1 MGPHPVNSYRFLIM
15 LSFSQFHRAMLDGDP
30 KIWRH
35 LDAMERG
42 TEGGFAQRI
51 RAAMDVADAHNL
63 KALYEALPH
72 LFKF

>member
-1 MGPHPVNSYRFLIM
+1 
-15 LSFSQFHRAMLDGDP
+15 MLDGDP

-42 TEGGFAQRI
+42 DKGGFARKI
-51 RAAMDVADAHNL
+51 RAAMDVADGSNL
-63 KALYEALPH
+63 KALYEGLPH

>member
-1 MGPHPVNSYRFLIM
+1 M
-15 LSFSQFHRAMLDGDP
+15 LSFSEFHQAMLAGDT

-42 TEGGFAQRI
+42 DKGGFARKI
-51 RAAMDVADAHNL
+51 RAAMDVADGSNL
-63 KALYEALPH
+63 KALYEGLPH

>member
-1 MGPHPVNSYRFLIM
+1 M

-42 TEGGFAQRI
+42 DRGGFARKI
-51 RAAMDVADAHNL
+51 RAAMDVADGSNL

-72 LFKF
+72 LFVF

>member
-1 MGPHPVNSYRFLIM
+1 M
-15 LSFSQFHRAMLDGDP
+15 LSFSEFNRAMLDGDP

-42 TEGGFAQRI
+42 DKGGFARKI
-51 RAAMDVADAHNL
+51 RAAMDVADGSNL
-63 KALYEALPH
+63 KALYEGLPH

>member
-1 MGPHPVNSYRFLIM
+1 M
-15 LSFSQFHRAMLDGDP
+15 LSFSEFNRAMLDGDP

-42 TEGGFAQRI
+42 DKGGFARKI
-51 RAAMDVADAHNL
+51 RAAMDVADGSNL
-63 KALYEALPH
+63 KALYEVLPH

>member
-1 MGPHPVNSYRFLIM
+1 M
-15 LSFSQFHRAMLDGDP
+15 LSFSQFNRAMLDGDT

-42 TEGGFAQRI
+42 TEGGFARKI
-51 RAAMDVADAHNL
+51 RAAMDVADGSNL

-72 LFKF
+72 LFVF

>member
-1 MGPHPVNSYRFLIM
+1 M

-30 KIWRH
+30 QIWRH

-42 TEGGFAQRI
+42 TEGGFARKI
-51 RAAMDVADAHNL
+51 RAAMDVADAHNQ

-72 LFKF
+72 LFQPKA